1 VHRANAVNAVSGRA
15 SITTGNTRCRAA
27 AQRAPAPRWGWYRP
41 CYDLLVGITR
51 RILESAQSGLSR
63 LTSLVIVDDEPLSHV
78 ESAALQ
84 AELTVRKAGR
94 ERAPRRA
101 QDNPLAKL
109 ATSDPAARA
118 ARAAAAAE
126 RATRIHRERD
136 ERAARQR
143 AAADEAFRR
152 MKEQAARAGGAA
164 GGAGGAT
171 SSARSHTHSGTGSHT
186 GRPPRPGTTE
196 AQVLEWYRVL
206 DLQVGADMAQIK
218 TAYRQLMRKYHPDM
232 HAGNPNKQKAATE
245 LSMRVT
251 TAYNGLVAHFDK
263 K

>member
-1 VHRANAVNAVSGRA
+1 
-15 SITTGNTRCRAA
+15 
-27 AQRAPAPRWGWYRP
+27 
-41 CYDLLVGITR
+41 LLVGITR

-78 ESAALQ
+78 EGAALQ

-94 ERAPRRA
+94 ERAPRPAR
-101 QDNPLAKL
+101 DNPLAKL
-109 ATSDPAARA
+109 AISDPAARA

-152 MKEQAARAGGAA
+152 MKDQAARSAAA
-164 GGAGGAT
+164 GGGSSTG
-171 SSARSHTHSGTGSHT
+171 SARSYGHTSTGTGTHSG
-186 GRPPRPGTTE
+186 RAPRPGSTD
-196 AQVLEWYRVL
+196 AQLLEWYRVL
-206 DLQVGADMAQIK
+206 DLQLGADMAQIK
-218 TAYRQLMRKYHPDM
+218 TSYRQLMRKYHPDM
-232 HAGNPNKQKAATE
+232 HAGNPQKQKAATE

-251 TAYNGLVAHFDK
+251 TAYNGLVAHFEK